1 MTAQRKFLHKEIVC
15 VVFGALFLAL
25 GSPAEAQQAKKIHAD
40 RCPNCSA
47 PLLGGVSIFY
57 FKLPGD
63 EIVPA
68 TVNEP
73 TPLLG
78 PVNAAEPINIPLP
91 VAPTNRPV
99 PSVTA

>member
-1 MTAQRKFLHKEIVC
+1 MVRQRVH
-15 VVFGALFLAL
+15 AL
-25 GSPAEAQQAKKIHAD
+25 KTH
-40 RCPNCSA
+40 
-47 PLLGGVSIFY
+47 Y

-78 PVNAAEPINIPLP
+78 PVNAAEPINVPLP
-91 VAPTNRPV
+91 VAPANRPV
-99 PSVTA
+99 PSVTL